1 MLETLNVP
9 VVKGE
14 YRAWK
19 EIQETICAIRLP
31 AELARESIMSRMMLT
46 PKVVIAAMI
55 WLSVREDM
63 KRPMAMYT
71 QPIRKNASMEA

>member
-31 AELARESIMSRMMLT
+31 AELARESIMSSMMLT

-55 WLSVREDM
+55 WLSVREE
-63 KRPMAMYT
+63 RNTPIEIMAA
-71 QPIRKNASMEA
+71 P

>member
-1 MLETLNVP
+1 MLETSNVP

-19 EIQETICAIRLP
+19 ESQETICAIKLP

-46 PKVVIAAMI
+46 PKVVIAAI
-55 WLSVREDM
+55 
-63 KRPMAMYT
+63 
-71 QPIRKNASMEA
+71 I